1 MKLSKNILI
10 AGVVIGV
17 LFAAAVTI
25 YAAPRMTVTLYAS
38 EQYNRFLVADLGLSG
53 SAKNKVF
60 EVTFDPGDT
69 TDKYYV
75 NIVVKD
81 EITGQTLISGNT
93 NALPYNTGYSG
104 KTFSNINMA
113 DASNLG
119 GSFTISGAA
128 ANKSLRDKVLA
139 TGALPQSS
147 FLITLTFYKS
157 GNPPTVVG
165 DPYPIR
171 ITINPPYQ
179 QPLYPLN
186 IAVSKSGL
194 DFRWI
199 SNFKNIE
206 LHLFED
212 PNGNRE
218 LIAGSILPKTRL
230 GTAQGVD
237 GSDIAGLLE

>member
-53 SAKNKVF
+53 SAKNMVF

-93 NALPYNTGYSG
+93 NALPTPR
-104 KTFSNINMA
+104 I
-113 DASNLG
+113 L
-119 GSFTISGAA
+119 AA
-128 ANKSLRDKVLA
+128 PLPFRGLRPTRACGTRSL
-139 TGALPQSS
+139 LPVRCRRVA
-147 FLITLTFYKS
+147 F
-157 GNPPTVVG
+157 
-165 DPYPIR
+165 
-171 ITINPPYQ
+171 
-179 QPLYPLN
+179 
-186 IAVSKSGL
+186 
-194 DFRWI
+194 
-199 SNFKNIE
+199 
-206 LHLFED
+206 
-212 PNGNRE
+212 
-218 LIAGSILPKTRL
+218 
-230 GTAQGVD
+230 
-237 GSDIAGLLE
+237 